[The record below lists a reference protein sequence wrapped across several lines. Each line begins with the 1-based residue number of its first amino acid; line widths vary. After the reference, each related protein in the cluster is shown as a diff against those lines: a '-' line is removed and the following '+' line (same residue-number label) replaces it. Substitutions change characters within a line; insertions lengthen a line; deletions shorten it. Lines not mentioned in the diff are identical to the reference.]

1 MIELNGISKIYKK
14 GYVELEVLS
23 EITLKIKEGEFCA
36 ITGAS
41 GSGKSTLLNII
52 SCLDR
57 PTKGEYL
64 LEGEDVSCKKDE
76 ELARI
81 RNKKIGFV
89 FQNFNLLPGFS
100 ALRNVEL
107 PLFYS
112 DIPKIKGKERA
123 ISLLASLS
131 LSDRL
136 SHLPSELSGGEM
148 QRVAIARALVNN
160 PRIICAD
167 EPTGNLDSKTG
178 RQIMEIFKNLN
189 SKGVT
194 VILVTHEREFA
205 TFGQRRIEIGDG
217 KIVSDETV

>member
-1 MIELNGISKIYKK
+1 MIKLSGISKLYKK
-14 GYVELEVLS
+14 GSVEIKALS
-23 EITLKIKEGEFCA
+23 EITLEIKEGEFCA
-36 ITGAS
+36 IIGAS

-64 LEGEDVSCKKDE
+64 LDGEDVACKKDE

-89 FQNFNLLPGFS
+89 FQNFNLLPRFS

-112 DIPKIKGKERA
+112 GIPQKEGRERA
-123 ISLLASLS
+123 ISLLSSLF

-136 SHLPSELSGGEM
+136 KHLPSELSGGEM

-160 PRIICAD
+160 PRVICAD

-178 RQIMEIFKNLN
+178 RQIMEVFKGLN
-189 SKGVT
+189 SQGVT
-194 VILVTHEREFA
+194 IILITHELEFA
-205 TFGQRRIEIGDG
+205 SFSQSRIKIKDG
-217 KIVSDETV
+217 KIVSDETQ

>member
-1 MIELNGISKIYKK
+1 MIELNGISKVYKK
-14 GYVELEVLS
+14 GNVEIVALS
-23 EITLKIKEGEFCA
+23 EVSLKIKEGEFCA
-36 ITGAS
+36 IIGAS

-57 PTKGEYL
+57 PTKGKYL
-64 LEGEDVSCKKDE
+64 LDGEDVAAKKDE

-89 FQNFNLLPGFS
+89 FQNFNLLPRFS
-100 ALRNVEL
+100 ALKNVQL

-112 DIPKIKGKERA
+112 GIPQKEGKNRA
-123 ISLLASLS
+123 ISLLSSLS

-136 SHLPSELSGGEM
+136 AYLPSELSGGQM

-160 PRIICAD
+160 PRVICAD
-167 EPTGNLDSKTG
+167 EPTGNLDSATG
-178 RQIMEIFKNLN
+178 RQIMEVFKELN

-194 VILVTHEREFA
+194 IILVTHEQEFA
-205 TFGQRRIEIGDG
+205 SFSKRRIKVKDG
-217 KIVSDETV
+217 KIVSDEVI